1 LPKADLIA
9 AGFGE
14 NNNGLMR
21 QVTPSSFSVPGGTR
35 VTVTTT
41 RRNGCNMIVS
51 NAPFRLNFARNAV
64 IRSLINAGWSHQGD
78 LVYTKGDRTLRMSGG
93 ESYGLV
99 SIQLLPA

>member
-1 LPKADLIA
+1 MLRRFIFVFFLVLLAACQQTPEQKATAAKNMQAMSDSAVDMLAAPATACAQYFSTGTLPKADLIA

-41 RRNGCNMIVS
+41 RRNGCNM
-51 NAPFRLNFARNAV
+51 
-64 IRSLINAGWSHQGD
+64 
-78 LVYTKGDRTLRMSGG
+78 
-93 ESYGLV
+93 
-99 SIQLLPA
+99 